1 MKKIVLALTAAALFS
16 LAVTG
21 CGKSDTKTTTASETT
36 TTSEAATANETT
48 TAPET
53 TTTSEAT
60 TAVPETTADVVIQDF
75 SLDIPEGMQE
85 LEPEEGFEF
94 TCIAEDGSNINMNV
108 QDKDPSFS
116 MVTADL
122 LNQALTAM
130 MKQAYD
136 TDITIEDKYFKTE
149 NVSGFPAYQYRFSY
163 EMEGVV
169 LEHLTVGIDA
179 DKTYTFT
186 YTDFSGTGAWMDA
199 FEANVKSIRLIP
211 E

>member
-1 MKKIVLALTAAALFS
+1 MSMKKIALTLTAAALFS
-16 LAVTG
+16 LAIAG
-21 CGKSDTKTTTASETT
+21 CGKSDTKTTAAGETT
-36 TTSEAATANETT
+36 AAATTAAETT
-48 TAPET
+48 TAAA
-53 TTTSEAT
+53 AT
-60 TAVPETTADVVIQDF
+60 TAAETTADVVIKDF

-94 TCIAEDGSNINMNV
+94 ACLAEDGSNINMNV
-108 QDKDPSFS
+108 QDKDPTFS
-116 MVTADL
+116 MVNAKL
-122 LNQALTAM
+122 LNEALSSM

-136 TDITIEDKYFKTE
+136 VDIKIEDQYFTTDE
-149 NVSGFPAYQYRFSY
+149 ISGFPAYQYRFSY
-163 EMEGVV
+163 EMEGQV

-199 FEANVKSIRLIP
+199 FEASARSIQLIP